1 MSPPPDPRQC
11 PLCGR
16 PNESGMARGKGSCWC
31 FRTPVPAEV
40 LEKLPGA
47 ARDRACVC
55 QTCATGVRDTRGIF
69 ARLNEILR
77 GH

>member
-16 PNESGMARGKGSCWC
+16 PNECGMAAGKGSCWC
-31 FRTPVPAEV
+31 FSTPVR
-40 LEKLPGA
+40 L
-47 ARDRACVC
+47 
-55 QTCATGVRDTRGIF
+55 